1 MNATA
6 LKFEANLL
14 DMVTAVVMAPVAALY
29 GLAWLIWQGAALLW
43 PYRKHIGL
51 ALAIAGAAWLFVAV
65 PALPLGLAITA
76 VVGWATMP
84 RSPRGGWGLACG
96 VSWNSK
102 AVSHANS

>member
-1 MNATA
+1 MNAA
-6 LKFEANLL
+6 LRFEENLL
-14 DMVTAVVMAPVAALY
+14 NAVTAIVMAPVAALY
-29 GLAWLIWQGAALLW
+29 ALFWLVEEAGKAIA
-43 PYRKHIGL
+43 PYFAHIGL

-102 AVSHANS
+102 AVSHAKS